1 EVSEACCFSVPVAVI
16 VALLLS
22 VSFRLDL
29 KSSRGSRRSS
39 LASAAS
45 SCSAGSSAVN
55 VIAPLDAG
63 ATIASTASFS
73 WSIKNCSDIFITQAR
88 AQVLQRAKLQLFY
101 CSLAPAQ
108 LLSNLANTFLFG
120 KTQTHYVA
128 LVPGKLIH
136 QLVNPRDGFSLFEI
150 IIDAGLRALDQR
162 PNRRFRPGFP
172 LQALCAIGNRVSGDA
187 KEPGGERRAAP
198 LKLAQVCE
206 SLMKNMRGQ
215 LFRRGALANSPGDI
229 GIDAFEVQFIQL
241 AKAARILL
249 RRLDQGPF
257 FLLVIWTL
265 QTSPHSTRSRH
276 RYPHAKPRRTFFY
289 LYKLSWKEKVMVE
302 TREKEGSRQST
313 FGVR

>member
-101 CSLAPAQ
+101 CSLTPAQ
-108 LLSNLANTFLFG
+108 LLGNLANAFLFG
-120 KTQTHYVA
+120 KTQTNYVT

-136 QLVNPRDGFSLFEI
+136 QPVNPRDGFSLFEI
-150 IIDAGLRALDQR
+150 IVDASLSTAVKQLNGRLPSRFPKQTLR
-162 PNRRFRPGFP
+162 
-172 LQALCAIGNRVSGDA
+172 AIGNRVPGDA
-187 KEPGGERRAAP
+187 KQPGGKRGAPP
-198 LKLAQVCE
+198 LKLAQV
-206 SLMKNMRGQ
+206 
-215 LFRRGALANSPGDI
+215 
-229 GIDAFEVQFIQL
+229 
-241 AKAARILL
+241 
-249 RRLDQGPF
+249 
-257 FLLVIWTL
+257 
-265 QTSPHSTRSRH
+265 
-276 RYPHAKPRRTFFY
+276 
-289 LYKLSWKEKVMVE
+289 
-302 TREKEGSRQST
+302 
-313 FGVR
+313 